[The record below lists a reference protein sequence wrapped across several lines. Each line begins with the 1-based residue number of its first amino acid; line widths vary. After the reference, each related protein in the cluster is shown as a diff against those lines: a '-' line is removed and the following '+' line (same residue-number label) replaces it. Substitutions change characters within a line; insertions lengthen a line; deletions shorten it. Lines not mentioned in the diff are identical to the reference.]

1 MPLSPRALPPLAAA
15 LALLA
20 TATVTSSCKKKA
32 EGKWDMPIDVKTLPK
47 QTNEVEAEVIDGTRE
62 TDPRIKQYYT
72 AAELGAEVCR
82 ANASDPARELEII
95 GTAGARA
102 AKDFFKQTNLDTVQS
117 LMECG
122 ELLTANITS
131 NYQTALGFTDDTNVK
146 QMVGLLQLKAT
157 DIPPKYG
164 LTKRAFSGLDGF
176 CRTSDPMKPNAPTM
190 DCTVASDAALHQGN
204 SWFFGR
210 RGALDTL
217 AHTVSTP
224 NKDLSTQVSALSDA
238 ASATEGLSSLRIQA
252 AQSGSAKNFL
262 MAPCVWG
269 GLQSAGST
277 TDFVTSC
284 FPQSDQKTIDDIDA
298 KLRAEAFEIEPD
310 VVKANGV
317 HGNVVLVARDNDAA
331 KEVEKDAQELASDWK
346 SQLENNEAKLIK
358 QAKTNPV
365 SRRQKAWAVIVDNF
379 LHSLEKMKVIRDGR
393 TVRLNF
399 NDPLDPTDK
408 SELDDADKQTA
419 DKRAAVA
426 DVLDAIENKKPLP
439 QGSLAKLVGAPWAT
453 YLAQTA
459 QSLAAPLSAAECG
472 AVKKTLAKIKTK
484 DVPGKD
490 ALAFYSE
497 LRNMDCARPPQMTAS
512 THSCV
517 TAIKAGS
524 DIGPCAP
531 AQEPPDSQYGELAKK

>member
-1 MPLSPRALPPLAAA
+1 MPLSPRALPSLAAA
-15 LALLA
+15 LTLLA

-47 QTNEVEAEVIDGTRE
+47 QSNEVEAEVIDGTRE

-82 ANASDPARELEII
+82 ANGTDPARALEII
-95 GTAGARA
+95 GIMGAHA
-102 AKDFFKQTNLDTVQS
+102 AKDFFKQANLDAVQS

-131 NYQTALGFTDDTNVK
+131 NFQTAVGFTDDSNVK

-157 DIPPKYG
+157 DIPSKYG
-164 LTKRAFSGLDGF
+164 LTKHAFSGLDGW
-176 CRTSDPMKPNAPTM
+176 CRTADPMKPNAPAM
-190 DCTVASDAALHQGN
+190 DCTAASDAALHQGN

-252 AQSGSAKNFL
+252 ELSGSAKNFI
-262 MAPCVWG
+262 MAPCAWG

-277 TDFVTSC
+277 TDFISSC
-284 FPQSDQKTIDDIDA
+284 FPHTDQKMLDDIDA
-298 KLRAEAFEIEPD
+298 KLRAVAFEIEPD

-317 HGNVVLVARDNDAA
+317 HGNIVLVARDNDAA
-331 KEVEKDAQELASDWK
+331 KEVEKDANELASDWK
-346 SQLENNEAKLIK
+346 SQLENNEAKIVK

-365 SRRQKAWAVIVDNF
+365 SRTQKSWAVIVDNF
-379 LHSLEKMKVIRDGR
+379 LHSLEKMKVVRDGR
-393 TVRLNF
+393 TVRMAF
-399 NDPLDPTDK
+399 MDSLDPTDK
-408 SELDDADKQTA
+408 AELDDADKTTA

-439 QGSLAKLVGAPWAT
+439 QGALAKLVGAPWAT
-453 YLAQTA
+453 YIA
-459 QSLAAPLSAAECG
+459 QSAQSDVTPLAAADCTN
-472 AVKKTLAKIKTK
+472 VKKTVSKIKAK

-490 ALAFYSE
+490 ALAFYTE
-497 LRNMDCARPPQMTAS
+497 LRNMDCAHPPQMTA
-512 THSCV
+512 TTRSCV
-517 TAIKAGS
+517 TNIKAGA

-531 AQEPPDSQYGELAKK
+531 AQEPPDSQYGEVAKK